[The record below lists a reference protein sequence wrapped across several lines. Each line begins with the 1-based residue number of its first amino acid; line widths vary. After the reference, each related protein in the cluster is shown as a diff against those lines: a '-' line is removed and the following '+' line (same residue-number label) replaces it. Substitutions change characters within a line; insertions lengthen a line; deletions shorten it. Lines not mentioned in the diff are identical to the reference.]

1 MDINPDLFLY
11 NELTHNVW
19 TLSFHK
25 GPFQLR
31 QHLMSKVLPCEFST
45 VTQLTERKRVLLECI
60 IVHTFLIVMIY
71 KEINRG

>member
-1 MDINPDLFLY
+1 MAINPDLFLY

-31 QHLMSKVLPCEFST
+31 Q
-45 VTQLTERKRVLLECI
+45 RVLLECI